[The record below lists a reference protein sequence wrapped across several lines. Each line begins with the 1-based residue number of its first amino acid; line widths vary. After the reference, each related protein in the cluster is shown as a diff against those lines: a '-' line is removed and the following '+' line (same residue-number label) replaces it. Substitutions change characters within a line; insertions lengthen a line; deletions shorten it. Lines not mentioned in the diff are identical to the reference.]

1 MQREL
6 TVADLRDWVLR
17 EGGASN
23 GEDGEDSDTHFRW
36 LCGLAGVDEMLFVV
50 TVSP

>member
-23 GEDGEDSDTHFRW
+23 GEDGEDGDTHFRW
-36 LCGLAGVDEMLFVV
+36 LYGLVGVDEMLLAI
-50 TVSP
+50 TVGP